1 MKAEYGV
8 AERCALALFLA
19 LLVWA
24 PFPLGSNRAWAWTIL
39 ESGLF
44 LAAALWVIG
53 WMQRRHGSLAVVRAA
68 WPAFMLLGAWLAY
81 LALHWTPLPAELV
94 RVLSPQAAAVHAL
107 AAPYGASHDTGTWIT
122 LSLDPNASFVFWLKS
137 CAWAIAFFL
146 TLALAHTRERARL
159 IALVLVLSGLAQA
172 VYGGLMHLS
181 GTNLELFGTKIPHAS
196 QASGGFVNRNHLAGF
211 LEITLALGIG
221 LMVGSLRETGR
232 RSWRQ
237 FWRDMAALLL
247 SPRAPLRLFLVAM
260 VITLVMTR
268 SRMGNTAFF
277 SGLLIAGA
285 VSLALSRHATRSTV
299 ILIASLIAIDIFIV
313 GSWFGVEKTMQ
324 RIEQTTVGDVEERE
338 DPTMYALE
346 IARDYT
352 LFGAGPGTFHTAF
365 TRYRGSDIQPFFDQ
379 AHNDYTQFF
388 VETGALGAALI
399 GTLPLMAL
407 VLAVLTLSRRRD
419 PLARGFAFAVV
430 MGVSAIAIHS
440 TVDFNLQIP
449 ANAFAFMVLLAYGW
463 IAFHLGKSGSEP
475 DIPHIRI
482 SGSDPDFHGSD

>member
-1 MKAEYGV
+1 MKAEPGP
-8 AERCALALFLA
+8 AERSALAVFLA

-24 PFPLGSNRAWAWTIL
+24 PFPLGSNRAWAWTLL
-39 ESGLF
+39 EAGLF

-53 WMQRRHGSLAVVRAA
+53 WMQRRNGSLAVVRAA
-68 WPAFMLLGAWLAY
+68 WPAFALLGVWLAY
-81 LALHWTPLPAELV
+81 LALHWTPLPAGLV
-94 RVLSPQAAAVHAL
+94 RTLSPQAAAVHAL
-107 AAPYGASHDTGTWIT
+107 AAPYANNGEGAWIT

-137 CAWAIAFFL
+137 CAYASAFFL
-146 TLALAHTRERARL
+146 TLALASTRERARL

-172 VYGGLMHLS
+172 VYGGLMHLT
-181 GTNLELFGTKIPHAS
+181 GADLEIFGTRIPHSA

-221 LMVGSLRETGR
+221 LMVGSLRETGQ

-260 VITLVMTR
+260 VIALVMTR

-277 SGLLIAGA
+277 ASLLIAGGVA
-285 VSLALSRHATRSTV
+285 LVLSRHATRSTV
-299 ILIASLIAIDIFIV
+299 ILIASLIAIDIFII
-313 GSWFGVEKTMQ
+313 GSWFGVEKTIQ
-324 RIEQTTVGDVEERE
+324 RIEQTTVGEVEERE
-338 DPTMYALE
+338 DPTVYAIDL
-346 IARDYT
+346 ARDYP

-365 TRYRGSDIQPFFDQ
+365 TRYRGSDIQPFFDH
-379 AHNDYTQFF
+379 AHNDYTQF
-388 VETGALGAALI
+388 VAETGAVGALLI

-407 VLAVLTLSRRRD
+407 VLAVLALSRRRD

-430 MGVSAIAIHS
+430 MGVSSIAIHS

-463 IAFHLGKSGSEP
+463 IALHLEREP
-475 DIPHIRI
+475 
-482 SGSDPDFHGSD
+482 

>member
-1 MKAEYGV
+1 MR
-8 AERCALALFLA
+8 AERGALVVFLA

-39 ESGLF
+39 ETGLF

-68 WPAFMLLGAWLAY
+68 WPAFALLGVWLTY
-81 LALHWTPLPAELV
+81 LALHWIALPAGLV
-94 RVLSPQAAAVHAL
+94 RMLSPQAAALHAL
-107 AAPYGASHDTGTWIT
+107 AASYATPGGAGAWIT

-159 IALVLVLSGLAQA
+159 IAFVLVLSGLAQA

-181 GTNLELFGTKIPHAS
+181 GTNVELFGITIPHTS

-221 LMVGSLRETGR
+221 LMVGSLHDTGR

-247 SPRAPLRLFLVAM
+247 SPRAPLRLFLVTM
-260 VITLVMTR
+260 VIALVMTR

-277 SGLLIAGA
+277 ASLLIAGGVA
-285 VSLALSRHATRSTV
+285 LALSRHATRSTV
-299 ILIASLIAIDIFIV
+299 ILIASLIAIDLFII
-313 GSWFGVEKTMQ
+313 GSWFGVEKTIH
-324 RIEQTTVGDVEERE
+324 RIEQTTVGDIEERE
-338 DPTMYALE
+338 DPTVYALE
-346 IARDYT
+346 MARDYT
-352 LFGAGPGTFHTAF
+352 LLGAGPGTFHTAF
-365 TRYRGSDIQPFFDQ
+365 TRYRGPDIQPFFDH
-379 AHNDYTQFF
+379 AHNDYTQFL
-388 VETGALGAALI
+388 VETGALGAGLI

-407 VLAVLTLSRRRD
+407 VLSVLALSRRRD
-419 PLARGFAFAVV
+419 PLARGFAFSVV

-463 IAFHLGKSGSEP
+463 IALYLDSQERSAKL
-475 DIPHIRI
+475 D
-482 SGSDPDFHGSD
+482 

>member
-1 MKAEYGV
+1 VKGQSGG
-8 AERCALALFLA
+8 AERCALVLFLA
-19 LLVWA
+19 LLAWA
-24 PFPLGSNRAWAWTIL
+24 PFPLGSNRAWAWTLL
-39 ESGLF
+39 EAGLF
-44 LAAALWVIG
+44 LAAALWTVG

-68 WPAFMLLGAWLAY
+68 WPAFTLLGVWLVY
-81 LALHWTPLPAELV
+81 LALHWTPLPAGLV
-94 RVLSPQAAAVHAL
+94 RALSPQAAAVHAL
-107 AAPYGASHDTGTWIT
+107 AAPYGDGSWIT
-122 LSLDPNASFVFWLKS
+122 LSVDPNASLVFWLKS
-137 CAWAIAFFL
+137 CAWTVAFFL

-159 IALVLVLSGLAQA
+159 IAIVLVLSGLAQA
-172 VYGGLMHLS
+172 VYGGLMHLT
-181 GTNLELFGTKIPHAS
+181 GTDLELFGTRIPHSA

-221 LMVGSLRETGR
+221 LMIGSLRETGQ

-260 VITLVMTR
+260 VIALVMTR

-277 SGLLIAGA
+277 ASLLIAGGVA
-285 VSLALSRHATRSTV
+285 LVLSRHATRSTM

-324 RIEQTTVGDVEERE
+324 RIEQTTVRDVEERE
-338 DPTMYALE
+338 EPSAYALE
-346 IARDYT
+346 MVRDYPA
-352 LFGAGPGTFHTAF
+352 FGTGPGTFHTAF
-365 TRYRGSDIQPFFDQ
+365 TRYRGEGIRPFFDH
-379 AHNDYTQFF
+379 AHNDYTQFL
-388 VETGALGAALI
+388 VETGALGALLA

-407 VLAVLTLSRRRD
+407 VLAVMALSRRRD

-463 IAFHLGKSGSEP
+463 IALHLQRHDEQ
-475 DIPHIRI
+475 
-482 SGSDPDFHGSD
+482 

>member
-1 MKAEYGV
+1 M
-8 AERCALALFLA
+8 AERGALGVFLA

-39 ESGLF
+39 ETGLF
-44 LAAALWVIG
+44 LAAALWVVS
-53 WMQRRHGSLAVVRAA
+53 WMQRRHGSLAVARAA
-68 WPAFMLLGAWLAY
+68 WPAFAVLGVWLAY
-81 LALHWTPLPAELV
+81 LVLLWVPLPANIV
-94 RVLSPQAAAVHAL
+94 RALSPQAAAVHAL
-107 AAPYGASHDTGTWIT
+107 AAPYADAAWIS

-137 CAWAIAFFL
+137 CAYAVAFFL

-159 IALVLVLSGLAQA
+159 IAFVLVLSGLAQA

-181 GTNLELFGTKIPHAS
+181 GIDLEIFGTRIPHGA

-221 LMVGSLRETGR
+221 LMVGSLRDTGQ

-260 VITLVMTR
+260 VIALVMTR

-277 SGLLIAGA
+277 ASLLIAGGVA
-285 VSLALSRHATRSTV
+285 LALSRHATRSTV
-299 ILIASLIAIDIFIV
+299 ILIASLIAIDLFIV
-313 GSWFGVEKTMQ
+313 GSWFGVEKTIQ
-324 RIEQTTVGDVEERE
+324 RIEQTTVGNVEERE
-338 DPTMYALE
+338 DPTVYAIDL
-346 IARDYT
+346 ARDYPV
-352 LFGAGPGTFHTAF
+352 FGAGPGTFHTAF
-365 TRYRGSDIQPFFDQ
+365 TRYRGSDIQPFFDH
-379 AHNDYTQFF
+379 AHNDYTQFV
-388 VETGALGAALI
+388 VEVGAFGAALI

-407 VLAVLTLSRRRD
+407 VLAVMALSRRRD

-463 IAFHLGKSGSEP
+463 IALHLRRE
-475 DIPHIRI
+475 
-482 SGSDPDFHGSD
+482 SD

>member
-1 MKAEYGV
+1 MRAEQG
-8 AERCALALFLA
+8 ALAVFLA

-39 ESGLF
+39 ETGLF
-44 LAAALWVIG
+44 FAAALWTIG
-53 WMQRRHGSLAVVRAA
+53 WMQRRHGSLALLRAA
-68 WPAFMLLGAWLAY
+68 RPAFVLLGVWLAY
-81 LALHWTPLPAELV
+81 LALLWTPLPAGLV
-94 RVLSPQAAAVHAL
+94 RTLSPQAAAVHAL
-107 AAPYGASHDTGTWIT
+107 AAPYATASAWIT
-122 LSLDPNASFVFWLKS
+122 LSIDPNASFVFWLKS
-137 CAWAIAFFL
+137 CAYAIAFFL
-146 TLALAHTRERARL
+146 TLALAHSRERARL

-181 GTNLELFGTKIPHAS
+181 GSDLEIFGAKISHGS

-221 LMVGSLRETGR
+221 LMVGSLRETGQ

-260 VITLVMTR
+260 VIALVMTR

-277 SGLLIAGA
+277 ASLLIAGGVA
-285 VSLALSRHATRSTV
+285 LALSRHATRSTV
-299 ILIASLIAIDIFIV
+299 ILIASLIAIDLFIV

-324 RIEQTTVGDVEERE
+324 RIEQTTVGDVEVRE
-338 DPTMYALE
+338 DPSAYALE
-346 IARDYT
+346 MARDYP

-365 TRYRGSDIQPFFDQ
+365 TRYRGPDIRAFFDH

-388 VETGALGAALI
+388 VETGAIGAALA
-399 GTLPLMAL
+399 GALPLLAL
-407 VLAVLTLSRRRD
+407 VLAVLALSRRRD
-419 PLARGFAFAVV
+419 PVARGFAFAVV
-430 MGVSAIAIHS
+430 MGISSIAIHS

-449 ANAFAFMVLLAYGW
+449 ANALAFTVLLAYAW
-463 IAFHLGKSGSEP
+463 IALYLE
-475 DIPHIRI
+475 RET
-482 SGSDPDFHGSD
+482 